1 MTKVLIDLT
10 RIPISM
16 SVNDSLTKSTYG
28 ISLDVPEEL
37 VELII
42 SKGKKPRDVLS
53 KAIARMGQDK
63 SVDEIIAYAEREM
76 QLSDTPDK
84 KDRQKISTESS
95 DWTYQKFDE
104 YMNLLVKQSKRRASV
119 GDLISMLIAYYQTG
133 SRPTSEELR
142 EARNFGE
149 GDKWYEELR
158 IAKSRL
164 TIATKHMGLP
174 PLFLRAY
181 GSSLK
186 RRHPIEDKVYK
197 YLARWCSEN
206 KSVLEEYE
214 YLPIPRAL
222 M

>member
-1 MTKVLIDLT
+1 
-10 RIPISM
+10 M
-16 SVNDSLTKSTYG
+16 SVNDSLNKSTYG
-28 ISLDVPEEL
+28 ISLDVPEKL
-37 VELII
+37 IELII
-42 SKGKKPRDVLS
+42 SKGKKPREVLS
-53 KAIARMGQDK
+53 KAIAHMCQDK
-63 SVDEIIAYAEREM
+63 SVDEIIAYAGDDL
-76 QLSDTPDK
+76 QLNNTPDK
-84 KDRQKISTESS
+84 MDQKKILTEPS

-104 YMNLLVKQSKRRASV
+104 YMKLLVQQSKIRASV
-119 GDLISMLIAYYQTG
+119 GDLISMLIAYYRTG

-142 EARNFGE
+142 EARKFGE

-186 RRHPIEDKVYK
+186 RRHPIEDNVYK
-197 YLARWCSEN
+197 YLARWFSEN

-214 YLPIPRAL
+214 YLPIPRSL